1 MVPSHEPES
10 SVHFFLTLV
19 QHGVCA
25 RIERPSAEVRCQ
37 EHVGPGLALLASRN
51 CELGIARPAAR
62 KERLDFLRLE
72 LSNDVHERATGPD
85 RRELARVP
93 DEHESLDVAERVDQR
108 RELFF
113 GQHRA
118 LVHDHGPVVAT
129 AGRPGLGKVGAGLAV
144 VALLPDEK
152 LRQCLAGTPH
162 AGLLFQAHAGLAR
175 GCEEQQPLLGEAGKR
190 AEHPQQRRLARP
202 GRANQHGEPRAEEP
216 LERRRL
222 LAPRALLQLAL
233 LRILGQRRI
242 EPRVHEP
249 TPVEIGRVRLPLLPA
264 EHLATDDLAAL
275 DEPLQLV
282 GGLARACRDT
292 RNDRIEAL
300 LAGVEHVLAERARRL
315 ERVLPRSADDP
326 PPGQQRVPL
335 GRRVPQEVRDQ
346 CAHAPF
352 MGRVFDA
359 ARLRQ
364 GELLPHRFVREQAPV
379 HRAEG
384 DGVGGASVALEE
396 EVRIAQQLGVARLDT
411 GLRPRRGVVHAERL
425 ILRDGAAAEELE
437 QGSPIVGEALP
448 APAQS
453 VREELRHGPAEPRG
467 IIHHGVHE
475 RPRITAALALA
486 QQLDLV
492 GEQASVLEAPLVAEC
507 RERRSQA
514 GERTTRLPEP
524 VELRVDPGERLVPRS
539 LDPAADPVQ
548 RPRAGH
554 EGGHG
559 AIVGQELRA
568 VRVGVEV
575 LVRSEGHELLGVDRL
590 ALGEGQR
597 LLVGKE
603 ETVRGAGPYRV
614 AHVVLPEHAAQ
625 GRALDLVCVLGG
637 LPHGKHAAHADD
649 HAPGLLGERGAL
661 GIEEAE
667 RLHRPERAE
676 EGVEQREL
684 VLAFLDPGCLDLLAL
699 VIADVG
705 LAVRHPADLQTLGD
719 PDLTILRAPLDL
731 LAQHPSVGDAC
742 RGVRRLHEAGGCE
755 VAVGLGVEL
764 RVRVRHCPREREGRH
779 ERDALADTGRKIG
792 AVELVEPPAGATRFY
807 FVAPALADAG
817 QD

>member
-1 MVPSHEPES
+1 M
-10 SVHFFLTLV
+10 
-19 QHGVCA
+19 
-25 RIERPSAEVRCQ
+25 R
-37 EHVGPGLALLASRN
+37 LALR
-51 CELGIARPAAR
+51 
-62 KERLDFLRLE
+62 
-72 LSNDVHERATGPD
+72 
-85 RRELARVP
+85 
-93 DEHESLDVAERVDQR
+93 
-108 RELFF
+108 
-113 GQHRA
+113 
-118 LVHDHGPVVAT
+118 
-129 AGRPGLGKVGAGLAV
+129 
-144 VALLPDEK
+144 
-152 LRQCLAGTPH
+152 
-162 AGLLFQAHAGLAR
+162 
-175 GCEEQQPLLGEAGKR
+175 
-190 AEHPQQRRLARP
+190 
-202 GRANQHGEPRAEEP
+202 
-216 LERRRL
+216 
-222 LAPRALLQLAL
+222 
-233 LRILGQRRI
+233 
-242 EPRVHEP
+242 
-249 TPVEIGRVRLPLLPA
+249 PA
-264 EHLATDDLAAL
+264 EHLAADDGTAH
-275 DEPLQLV
+275 DEPVHLV
-282 GGLARACRDT
+282 GRLARAGCGARD
-292 RNDRIEAL
+292 DRREAL
-300 LAGVEHVLAERARRL
+300 FAGVEHGLPERARRL
-315 ERVLPRSADDP
+315 ERALPRPADGP
-326 PPGQQRVPL
+326 APGEQRVPL
-335 GRRVPQEVRDQ
+335 GRSLLEQVHDQ
-346 CAHAPF
+346 CAHPPF
-352 MGRVFDA
+352 LGRVFDA
-359 ARLRQ
+359 TRLRH
-364 GELLPHRFVREQAPV
+364 GELLPHCLIREQAPV

-448 APAQS
+448 APVQS

-507 RERRSQA
+507 RKRRSQA
-514 GERTTRLPEP
+514 GKRTTRLPKP
-524 VELRVDPGERLVPRS
+524 VELRVDPGERLVPRPP
-539 LDPAADPVQ
+539 DPAADPVQ
-548 RPRAGH
+548 RRRAGH

-559 AIVGQELRA
+559 TIVGQELRA

-590 ALGEGQR
+590 ALGEGQG

-637 LPHGKHAAHADD
+637 FPHGKHAAHADD

-667 RLHRPERAE
+667 RLLRPERAE

-684 VLAFLDPGCLDLLAL
+684 VLALLDPSCLDLLAL

-755 VAVGLGVEL
+755 VAVGVGVEL
-764 RVRVRHCPREREGRH
+764 HVRVRHCPREREGRH
-779 ERDALADTGRKIG
+779 ERDALAHTGREIG
-792 AVELVEPPAGATRFY
+792 AVQLVEPLAGATRFY
-807 FVAPALADAG
+807 FVAAALADAR
-817 QD
+817 QDEATRVVERAQTLPVQPPSCQGTRMVTWWSGRRRAPVIIYSTPCYKRWLAQSAGILDHNKDAEPCPGNRVVQQASLTLDVANDLIGP